1 MRANEEVFKLFCYSC
16 NGCRAAAHATSR
28 AGALSHGIT
37 ALCLLLIAVSL
48 AGCEGKSEKER
59 EREKGV
65 GQGSA
70 EPRARVSPDGSI
82 RLSPQQVRANAI
94 LTARPRQETL
104 APSIAVIG
112 RVQAQPGREAEIAPP
127 FAGRLISSG
136 ASIPTVGTS
145 VKRGQILV
153 ELEQLLTAPE
163 RTQYASQVTQ
173 AEASATQAQ
182 QEVDLRSVELD
193 RAKQLFNGG
202 AIPQKQ
208 YQTAEFNLRQA
219 ESRLQSAQKSI
230 AQFQALLSQGSQGPR
245 RVPILAPISGTV
257 VTSDLTLGMQ
267 VDPAKNLMRIVDLST
282 VWVQAAVP
290 ESELGAT
297 RKVGRA
303 EVTSPAVPGR
313 IFQATL
319 VTVGP
324 LVDAVNRTVPVIY
337 RVNNSDASLK
347 VDMTAEVRIPTGAP
361 MPVLLIPASA
371 VLYGAG
377 QSLVFIEQQPGS
389 YQRRNVITGE
399 SRGTEVIVRSGLNPG
414 EKVVS
419 VGAETLRS
427 ELLKSDIPTQEQ

>member
-1 MRANEEVFKLFCYSC
+1 MCCHSC
-16 NGCRAAAHATSR
+16 NGREAAVAGTTNR
-28 AGALSHGIT
+28 AGDLSHRII
-37 ALCLLLIAVSL
+37 ALCLLLLAVSL

-70 EPRARVSPDGSI
+70 EPHARVSADGSI
-82 RLSPQQVRANAI
+82 QLSPQQVQANAI
-94 LTARPRQETL
+94 RTARPREETL

-112 RVQAQPGREAEIAPP
+112 RVQAQPGREAEITPP
-127 FAGRLISSG
+127 FAGRLVSSG
-136 ASIPTVGTS
+136 TSIPTVGTS

-173 AEASATQAQ
+173 SEASATQAQ
-182 QEVDLRSVELD
+182 QEVDLRRVELD
-193 RAKQLFNGG
+193 RAKQLYDGG
-202 AIPQKQ
+202 AIPLKQ

-219 ESRLQSAQKSI
+219 ESRRQSAQKSVE
-230 AQFQALLSQGSQGPR
+230 QFQALLSQGTQGPR

-257 VTSDLTLGMQ
+257 VTSELTPGMQ
-267 VDPAKNLMRIVDLST
+267 VDPAKSLMKIVDLST

-297 RKVGRA
+297 RKTGSA
-303 EVTSPAVPGR
+303 EVTSPAFPGR

-324 LVDAVNRTVPVIY
+324 AVDATNRTVPVLY
-337 RVNNSDASLK
+337 RVNNGDASLK
-347 VDMTAEVRIPTGAP
+347 VDMTAEVRIPTGTP
-361 MPVLLIPASA
+361 MPVLLIAASA

-377 QSLVFIEQQPGS
+377 QSVIFVERQPGS

-399 SRGTEVIVRSGLNPG
+399 NRGTEVIVRSGLNPG
-414 EKVVS
+414 EKVVYQ
-419 VGAETLRS
+419 GAETLRS
-427 ELLKSDIPTQEQ
+427 ELLRGDIPSEEGEKR